1 VTETEAP
8 AEGGYTAT
16 AEAPPQP
23 PPAPPPGATTG
34 LPSRLAST
42 LAYLAWWL
50 TGLLFLVLERRDS
63 HVRFHAMQSVL
74 TFGTVSLAAVALGG
88 LALLLVMVSYTAM
101 RFVGYLAQV
110 VWIAGVVLWVVCM
123 MKAYA
128 GERWKVP
135 VIGQLAE
142 DLTKHVGE
150 RPPT

>member
-8 AEGGYTAT
+8 GEGSYAAT

-23 PPAPPPGATTG
+23 PTASPPPGATTG

-50 TGLLFLVLERRDS
+50 TGLLFLVLERRDA

-74 TFGTVSLAAVALGG
+74 TFGTISLVAVALGG
-88 LALLLVMVSYTAM
+88 LALLLVMVSYPLM
-101 RFVGYLAQV
+101 RFVGYLAQA
-110 VWIAGVVLWVVCM
+110 VWVSGAVLWVVCM

-135 VIGQLAE
+135 FIGQLAE
-142 DLTKHVGE
+142 DLTSDLP
-150 RPPT
+150 R

>member
-1 VTETEAP
+1 MTETEAP
-8 AEGGYTAT
+8 GEGTAAAAAE
-16 AEAPPQP
+16 EP
-23 PPAPPPGATTG
+23 PPAPPPPGATTG

-50 TGLLFLVLERRDS
+50 TGLLFLVLERRDR

-74 TFGTVSLAAVALGG
+74 TFGTVSLVAVALGG
-88 LALLLVMVSYTAM
+88 LALLLVMVSYSAM
-101 RFVGYLAQV
+101 RFVGYLAQA

-135 VIGQLAE
+135 FIGQLAE
-142 DLTKHVGE
+142 DLTSD
-150 RPPT
+150 RPR